1 MDQLRAHLLLALWVL
16 VGSAIP
22 FVPTGEVVSAAA
34 AVGSYSKLNA
44 WLIFGITW
52 LCSVVGDCLLLLQV
66 RFGARWLRPRIERSK
81 AAPRVAQAQ
90 EALTRNSFHA
100 IVTGRLIPGGRTP
113 VIAALGLS
121 HFPIRRFLPASLVAC
136 ALWAGIYSSIG
147 TIGGRIAHH
156 PVWATVIAISLAISI
171 GVAVQQLQKLWS
183 GRQGGR
189 ASEDGAPGEGGAM
202 SETRLC
208 LTKSDDSTR

>member
-1 MDQLRAHLLLALWVL
+1 MDQFRAHLWLGLWVL

-44 WLIFGITW
+44 WIIFGITW
-52 LCSVVGDCLLLLQV
+52 VCSILGDCLLLMQV
-66 RFGARWLRPRIERSK
+66 RFGARWVRPRIERSRF
-81 AAPRVAQAQ
+81 APQVEQAQ
-90 EALTRNSFHA
+90 QALSRNSFHA

-121 HFPIRRFLPASLVAC
+121 HFPMRRFLPATGVAC
-136 ALWAGIYSSIG
+136 GLWAAIYCAVG

-156 PVWATVIAISLAISI
+156 PVWATVIAIAFAISI
-171 GVAVQQLQKLWS
+171 GVAVQHIQRLWQARKARKAAAGQLGQNTENSS
-183 GRQGGR
+183 G
-189 ASEDGAPGEGGAM
+189 AAA
-202 SETRLC
+202 
-208 LTKSDDSTR
+208 

>member
-1 MDQLRAHLLLALWVL
+1 MDPVRGHLTLALWVL

-44 WLIFGITW
+44 WLIFLITW
-52 LCSVVGDCLLLLQV
+52 VCSIIGDCLLLLQV
-66 RFGARWLRPRIERSK
+66 RFGARWVGPWVERSK
-81 AAPRVAQAQ
+81 FAPRVAQAQ
-90 EALTRNSFHA
+90 QGLTRNSFHA

-121 HFPIRRFLPASLVAC
+121 HFPIRRFLPATVLAC
-136 ALWAGIYSSIG
+136 GLWAGIYSSVG

-156 PVWATVIAISLAISI
+156 PVWATVIAITFAISI
-171 GVAVQQLQKLWS
+171 GVGVQQLQRLWQE
-183 GRQGGR
+183 RR
-189 ASEDGAPGEGGAM
+189 ARREN
-202 SETRLC
+202 
-208 LTKSDDSTR
+208 